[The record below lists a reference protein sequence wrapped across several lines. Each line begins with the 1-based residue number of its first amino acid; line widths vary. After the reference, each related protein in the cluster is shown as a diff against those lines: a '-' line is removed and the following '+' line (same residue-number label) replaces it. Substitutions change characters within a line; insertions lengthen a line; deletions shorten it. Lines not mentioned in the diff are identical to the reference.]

1 MGSTGSTGGAE
12 RRDVRRGARQR
23 LWSYLVEPD
32 SFGLV
37 LLLIL
42 VTMVTVAAGR
52 APQGRLAALV
62 VAGSTLLYTLFT
74 CRVRAGLQRAAWLL
88 VGASLGFS
96 VLASQAGTEAVAEA
110 SAIGVSALLMVATA
124 PAIAHRVLR
133 RPVVDAPMVSG
144 ALCLYLLLG
153 LFFGF
158 VFALVNVVEEGTFF
172 TAAGEEAP
180 VDFLYFSL
188 VTLTTT
194 GYGDLAARTALG
206 RMLAVTEA
214 LSGQVYLVTV
224 VAVLVGNIGR
234 VRPERRGP
242 EGRTG

>member
-1 MGSTGSTGGAE
+1 MGSAE
-12 RRDVRRGARQR
+12 GRGVRRQALQR

-42 VTMVTVAAGR
+42 GTMVTMATTGSD
-52 APQGRLAALV
+52 PQGRLAALA
-62 VAGSTLLYTLFT
+62 VAGATLLYTLFT
-74 CRVRAGLQRAAWLL
+74 CRVRAGAQRAAWLL
-88 VGASLGFS
+88 VGASL
-96 VLASQAGTEAVAEA
+96 VLSTLAWRAGTEAVAEA
-110 SAIGVSALLMVATA
+110 SAVAVSALLVVATT
-124 PAIAHRVLR
+124 PAIAQRVLR
-133 RPVVDAPMVSG
+133 RPVVDAPTVSG
-144 ALCLYLLLG
+144 ALCIYLLLG
-153 LFFGF
+153 LFFAY
-158 VFALVNVVEEGTFF
+158 VFGLVNLVQEGTFF
-172 TAAGEEAP
+172 TAAGEEEL

-206 RMLAVTEA
+206 RMLAATEA
-214 LSGQVYLVTV
+214 LTGQVYLVTV

-234 VRPERRGP
+234 ARPERRGP